1 MNQNWEGGMKAQ
13 DIMSKNPTCVTPDT
27 TLVDAARLMKDENI
41 GIIPVVD
48 SKDSRRLVGVVT
60 DRDIAIR
67 AVAEGR
73 DGTTTSVGHVMS
85 ANVRTSSATDS
96 VNDVME
102 LMGREQ
108 VRRIPIV
115 DDRGA
120 LVGIVSQADI
130 VLEAK
135 DDRRAE
141 KTVEKISQPTS
152 KHAQ

>member
-1 MNQNWEGGMKAQ
+1 MKAQ
-13 DIMSKNPTCVTPDT
+13 DIMSRNPTCVTPDT
-27 TLVDAARLMKDENI
+27 TLVQAARLMKDENI
-41 GIIPVVD
+41 GVIPVIE
-48 SKDSRRLVGVVT
+48 SESSRRLVGVLT
-60 DRDIAIR
+60 DRDIAVR

-73 DGTTTSVGHVMS
+73 DGATTSVSHVMT
-85 ANVRTSSATDS
+85 ADVRTSSVTDS

-120 LVGIVSQADI
+120 LVGIIAQADI

-135 DDRRAE
+135 DDKRAE
-141 KTVEKISQPTS
+141 KTVEEISKPS
-152 KHAQ
+152 GKHSQ

>member
-1 MNQNWEGGMKAQ
+1 MKAQ

-41 GIIPVVD
+41 GIVPVVESES
-48 SKDSRRLVGVVT
+48 SKRLVGVVT
-60 DRDIAIR
+60 DRDIAVR

-73 DGTTTSVGHVMS
+73 DGNSTSVGHIMS
-85 ANVRTSSATDS
+85 SNVRTGTTTDS
-96 VNDVME
+96 VNDVMD

-108 VRRIPIV
+108 IRRVPIV
-115 DDRGA
+115 DDRGT
-120 LVGIVSQADI
+120 LVGIISQADI

-135 DDRRAE
+135 DDKRAE
-141 KTVEKISQPTS
+141 KTVEQISQPTG

>member
-1 MNQNWEGGMKAQ
+1 MKAQ
-13 DIMSKNPTCVTPDT
+13 DIMSKNPTFVTPDT
-27 TLVDAARLMKDENI
+27 PLVDAARLMKTENI
-41 GIIPVVD
+41 GVVPVVD
-48 SKDSRRLVGVVT
+48 SSDSRRLVGVLS

-73 DGTTTSVGHVMS
+73 DGASTSVGHIMTS
-85 ANVRTSSATDS
+85 QVRTSGPDAS

-115 DDRGA
+115 DDRGM
-120 LVGIVSQADI
+120 LVGIIAQADI

-135 DDRRAE
+135 DPTRAE
-141 KTVEKISQPTS
+141 KTVEQISKPS
-152 KHAQ
+152 ARHAQ

>member
-1 MNQNWEGGMKAQ
+1 MKAQ
-13 DIMSKNPTCVTPDT
+13 DIMSRNPTCVTPDT
-27 TLVDAARLMKDENI
+27 TLVDAARLMKEENI
-41 GIIPVVD
+41 GVIPVVE
-48 SKDSRRLVGVVT
+48 SESSRRLVGVLT
-60 DRDIAIR
+60 DRDIAVR

-73 DGTTTSVGHVMS
+73 DGVTTSVGHIMTS
-85 ANVRTSSATDS
+85 DVRTGSTTDS

-120 LVGIVSQADI
+120 LVGIISQADI

-135 DDRRAE
+135 DDKRAE
-141 KTVEKISQPTS
+141 KTVEQISKPS
-152 KHAQ
+152 GKHSQ